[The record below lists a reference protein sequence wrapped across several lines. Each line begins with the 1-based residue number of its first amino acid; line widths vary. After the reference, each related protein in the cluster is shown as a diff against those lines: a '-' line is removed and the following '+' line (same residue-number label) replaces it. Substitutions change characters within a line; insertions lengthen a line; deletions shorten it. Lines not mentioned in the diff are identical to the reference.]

1 MASLSD
7 PYISPEAYLAQERGA
22 QFKSEYWDGRI
33 YAMSGGS
40 EQHCLIAMNL
50 GASLWQQLK
59 GRPCRPYGSDMRIAT
74 STGKRYFY
82 PDLSV
87 ICGPT
92 QFHDEHKDTAVNP
105 TVIVE
110 VLSESTAAYD
120 RGPKFLSYQGIVA
133 LQEYLLVHADQPIV
147 EHYLSRP
154 DDSWIYQKVE
164 GLTANLIL
172 TSIQCSLNLE
182 EVYLS
187 VFGLDIEQAR
197 TLLRAEQPTI
207 QKIRNSVGIVFVELF

>member
-1 MASLSD
+1 MVSLSD
-7 PYISPEAYLAQERGA
+7 PYISPEAYLSQERAA
-22 QFKSEYWDGRI
+22 QSKSEYWEGRI
-33 YAMSGGS
+33 FSTSGGS

-59 GRPCRPYGSDMRIAT
+59 GRSCRTYGSDMRIAT

-92 QFHDEHKDTAVNP
+92 HFHDEHKDTATNP

-120 RGPKFLSYQGIVA
+120 RGPKFLSYQGIA
-133 LQEYLLVHADQPIV
+133 TLQEYLLVHADQTLV
-147 EHYLSRP
+147 EHYLRRP
-154 DDSWIYQKVE
+154 DESWIYQKLE

-172 TSIQCSLNLE
+172 PSIRCSLNLE

-187 VFGLDIEQAR
+187 VFASD
-197 TLLRAEQPTI
+197 AEEP
-207 QKIRNSVGIVFVELF
+207 QKRD